1 MADPAS
7 KEQIRKHFRE
17 KRAQLSTIEQAE
29 LNAALLQQLQQ
40 AVQEPLHA
48 ILSFCSLPAWGEP
61 DAISLTH
68 ALREKYPAAKLAFPK
83 IYDQKGHMEAVLP
96 APGTAMIPGNWHI
109 PEPAAGAILQP
120 EEIDLVLVPL
130 LAFDLQGQR
139 VGYGKGYYD
148 RFLRRCRPDV
158 IKLGISFFDPV
169 NRIEDTGHF
178 DVPLS
183 RCITP
188 GRLYE
193 F

>member
-1 MADPAS
+1 MLVPAS

-17 KRAQLSTIEQAE
+17 KRAQLSPGEQAA
-29 LNAALLQQLQQ
+29 LNAGLVQQLQQ
-40 AVQEPLHA
+40 AVQEPLSC

-61 DAISLTH
+61 DAISLT
-68 ALREKYPAAKLAFPK
+68 LVLQEKFPAAMVAYPK
-83 IYDQKGHMEAVLP
+83 IYDLKGHMEAIVP
-96 APGTAMIPGNWHI
+96 APGTGMIPGNWNI
-109 PEPAAGAILQP
+109 PEPAAGAILDP
-120 EEIDLVLVPL
+120 EKIDLVLVPL

-148 RFLRRCRPDV
+148 RFLQRCRPDT